1 MSTDNQPIT
10 PPEPP
15 PMYQPPQPPHRPQEK
30 SPALATVLSI
40 VPGMG
45 NIYNGLY
52 ARGIAFFF
60 IWVTILTTLVDSR
73 ADDAQIAFL
82 VLSMVFVWV
91 FNLIDAYRHA
101 VLINNGYRS
110 DLGKKQAPPEV
121 AAGGL
126 LMPGLALIGLGGLA
140 AANRY
145 FEFDL
150 SELFT
155 HWPIFI
161 LGLGA
166 MLVVTAMRQKARQEE
181 AVGDDASVDL

>member
-1 MSTDNQPIT
+1 MSTDNQPNT
-10 PPEPP
+10 PPEAPP
-15 PMYQPPQPPHRPQEK
+15 VYQPPPPLHRPQEK
-30 SPALATVLSI
+30 SPALATVLSM

-60 IWVTILTTLVDSR
+60 IWVTVLTTLVDSQ
-73 ADDAQIAFL
+73 ADDGQIAFL
-82 VLSMVFVWV
+82 VLTMVFVWV

-110 DLGKKQAPPEV
+110 DLGKQEAPPEV

-145 FEFDL
+145 FAFDL

-155 HWPIFI
+155 HWPVFV
-161 LGLGA
+161 LGLGIA
-166 MLVVTAMRQKARQEE
+166 LVIASMRQKARQEE
-181 AVGDDASVDL
+181 AAALDASADS